1 MAAWLKFLLSSERAR
16 RISNMLIAFALLC
29 FGFWFSCFVFPGLFF
44 FSGNHNKVLGGQVN
58 WYTDTRLK
66 IYANTTTF
74 PPKHP
79 CPRVCVKPFEI
90 FMKSILRRARQLSNL
105 AGSGSYMYTWAPV
118 SVPWL
123 LYQNMAMVMA
133 LAWEGKLFQHSGQPL
148 MDKWSQLG

>member
-74 PPKHP
+74 PPKLP

-105 AGSGSYMYTWAPV
+105 AGIGLIYVYMGA
-118 SVPWL
+118 SKC
-123 LYQNMAMVMA
+123 A
-133 LAWEGKLFQHSGQPL
+133 LAIISKYGYGYGFGLRRETFPALWPTSNG
-148 MDKWSQLG
+148 